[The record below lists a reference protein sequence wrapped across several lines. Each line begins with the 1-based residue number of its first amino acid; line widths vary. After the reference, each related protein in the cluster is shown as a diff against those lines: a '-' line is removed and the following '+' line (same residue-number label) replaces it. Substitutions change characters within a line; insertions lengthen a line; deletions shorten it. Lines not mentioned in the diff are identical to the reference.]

1 MQEGSSPVDAAS
13 LFPWAGSQE
22 EAGQRNREAELVVRA
37 QTGQTAAFDEL
48 MKLYRERVWAVIYNL
63 TNNREDAS
71 DLTQEV
77 FIKAFRKIGRYNFR
91 SSFYTWLYRIAV
103 NSALNSL
110 RKHKLKRALMLDRL
124 PTQHDDDSYYAGGS
138 VGVPLKKDPSFVLQN
153 ELQLQLDRAL
163 VRLST
168 DHRTAVVLA
177 EIEGLPLREVAEIL
191 KVSEGT
197 VKSRLHYAKK
207 QLQTYLK
214 PYLKR

>member
-1 MQEGSSPVDAAS
+1 MQEGSPTAATS
-13 LFPWAGSQE
+13 LFPWAGTQE
-22 EAGQRNREAELVVRA
+22 EIGQRNNEAELVVRA

-77 FIKAFRKIGRYNFR
+77 FIKAFRKIGKYNFR

-110 RKHKLKRALMLDRL
+110 RKRKLKHALMLDRL
-124 PTQHDDDSYYAGGS
+124 PTQQDDDDSYYSGNS
-138 VGVPLKKDPSFVLQN
+138 RSVPLKKDPALVLQN
-153 ELQLQLDRAL
+153 ELQTQLDRAL
-163 VRLST
+163 VRLS
-168 DHRTAVVLA
+168 DEHRTAIVLA